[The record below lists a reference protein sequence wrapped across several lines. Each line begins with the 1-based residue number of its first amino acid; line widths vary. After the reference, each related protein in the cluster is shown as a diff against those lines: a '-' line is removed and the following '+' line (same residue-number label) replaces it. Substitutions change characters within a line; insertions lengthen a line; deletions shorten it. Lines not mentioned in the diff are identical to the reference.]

1 MVRRVTH
8 SHTRK
13 KSSRENTQEGTTW
26 KWILCKHIAVS
37 HKIHLSPFHS
47 PTSSF
52 APVYPPR
59 CESEQIQNRMRMINL
74 CHFILSHSSGWQLEK
89 WAFPPPP
96 PPFPL
101 THSVPS
107 LGDAAAVAA
116 AKNARW
122 PFLILMAHCYPFN
135 RIFQLWLLQF
145 HVWHFAYM
153 QNVSAHE
160 MLMEHEY
167 AWIYVNCELMCVCV
181 HFMQLWWTRNGQHQI
196 RSKRKQRKTDNGTK
210 KLVCVCVCVCVSVSL
225 ATKIQRQ

>member
-1 MVRRVTH
+1 MNIVQTY
-8 SHTRK
+8 
-13 KSSRENTQEGTTW
+13 SS
-26 KWILCKHIAVS
+26 
-37 HKIHLSPFHS
+37 LSQNPPWPF
-47 PTSSF
+47 PF
-52 APVYPPR
+52 A
-59 CESEQIQNRMRMINL
+59 
-74 CHFILSHSSGWQLEK
+74 HFILCSSVPSPLRIWTNTKPNANDQFVSFHFITFLWMTAREMG
-89 WAFPPPP
+89 FSTI